1 VSYDKPPPRRPP
13 EDDLEERIGIGIII
27 VAAFVAALCLWAI
40 WGW

>member
-1 VSYDKPPPRRPP
+1 MNE
-13 EDDLEERIGIGIII
+13 EDEERIGIGIII